1 MSSNRRRIDHHNHHE
16 TSNRHNRNQT
26 DELNAIKKALFT
38 LPAGTGNTAGENL
51 SAINQNVISS
61 LNKLDTI
68 ATNTANIHIDV
79 ESVNLNV
86 DTLEALQTS
95 TKNALFENTDGTGLT
110 GGQNLSALNT
120 NAITRNAKLDT
131 IITNTAASSTTGL
144 ATESTLAAAETHLGN
159 IETAV
164 QLLDNI
170 VSGSEAQVDIVS
182 SALPTGA
189 ATESTL
195 AAAETHLGNIET
207 AVQLLDNIVSGS
219 EAQVDIVSSAL
230 PTGAAT
236 ESTLSAAESHLGNI
250 DTGIDVIEA
259 CVGSNKVNVNISS
272 GNITGFA
279 TESTLAAA
287 ETHLGNIETA
297 VQLLDNI
304 VSGSEAQVDVVAS
317 LPAGTN
323 RIGHV
328 VARANEAADG
338 SGTERHILCDSAG
351 HLQID
356 VVSAPSTAVT
366 NSGLTEL
373 AAAINS
379 NRVDVNIANGGFNGA
394 VTNSG
399 TFAVQVD
406 GDALTSLQLL
416 DDVVKAEDAAHSG
429 GDKGIMGLSVRKDTA
444 TSLASHD
451 ADYTPLITDANGR
464 LHGINKTA
472 KSFGSETSYV
482 SGQAVSGSGTF
493 TGSAITLD
501 ANVTAIYAEHNF
513 SHAGIKYEILAS
525 IDGTNFFSTGVEFN
539 AGGMSPG
546 TLTGI
551 STIKGTA
558 SNSEGFP
565 PHIKFKFSNSDSSSQ
580 NATLSFVL
588 QSS

>member
-1 MSSNRRRIDHHNHHE
+1 MSSNQRRINHHAFHE

-38 LPAGTGNTAGENL
+38 DPAGTGNTAGENL
-51 SAINQNVISS
+51 SALNQNLITS
-61 LNKLDTI
+61 LTKLDTI

-110 GGQNLSALNT
+110 GGQNLSALNS

-131 IITNTAASSTTGL
+131 IITNTAASATTGL
-144 ATESTLAAAETHLGN
+144 ATESTLSAAEAHLGN

-189 ATESTL
+189 ATQATL
-195 AAAETHLGNIET
+195 ADAET
-207 AVQLLDNIVSGS
+207 
-219 EAQVDIVSSAL
+219 
-230 PTGAAT
+230 
-236 ESTLSAAESHLGNI
+236 HLGNI

-279 TESTLAAA
+279 TESTLADA
-287 ETHLGNIETA
+287 ETHLGNIETS
-297 VQLLDNI
+297 VQLID
-304 VSGSEAQVDVVAS
+304 DVV
-317 LPAGTN
+317 GT
-323 RIGHV
+323 
-328 VARANEAADG
+328 DG
-338 SGTERHILCDSAG
+338 STGPAKCISIGATESGGNIQELLCDGNGRLS
-351 HLQID
+351 ID
-356 VVSAPSTAVT
+356 VNSAPTTAVT
-366 NSGLTEL
+366 NSALTSL
-373 AAAINS
+373 ASAINS

-394 VTNSG
+394 VTNAG

-406 GDALTSLQLL
+406 GDALTSLQLI

-444 TSLASHD
+444 TTLASHD
-451 ADYTPLITDANGR
+451 ADYCPLITDANGR
-464 LHGINKTA
+464 LHVINVTA
-472 KSFGSETSYV
+472 KSNGSETSYV
-482 SGQAVSGSGTF
+482 SGQSISGSGTF
-493 TGSAITLD
+493 EGSAIAID
-501 ANVTAIYAEHNF
+501 PNVTAIYAEHNF
-513 SHAGIKYEILAS
+513 SHTGIKFEILAS
-525 IDGTNFFSTGVEFN
+525 IDGSNFFSTGVEFN
-539 AGGMSPG
+539 AGGMTPA
-546 TLTGI
+546 TLTGL
-551 STIKGTA
+551 STIKGV
-558 SNSEGFP
+558 SGQSEGFT
-565 PHIKFKFSNSDSSSQ
+565 PHIKFKFSNSDSSAQ

>member
-1 MSSNRRRIDHHNHHE
+1 MSSNQRRINHHAFHE

-38 LPAGTGNTAGENL
+38 DPAGTGNTAGENL
-51 SAINQNVISS
+51 SALNQNLITS
-61 LNKLDTI
+61 LTKLDTI

-110 GGQNLSALNT
+110 GGQNLSALNS

-131 IITNTAASSTTGL
+131 IITNTAASATTGL
-144 ATESTLAAAETHLGN
+144 ATESTLSAAEAHLGNIETAVQLLDNIVSGSEAQVDIVSSALPSGAATESTLSAAEAHLGN

-189 ATESTL
+189 ATQATL
-195 AAAETHLGNIET
+195 ADAET
-207 AVQLLDNIVSGS
+207 
-219 EAQVDIVSSAL
+219 
-230 PTGAAT
+230 
-236 ESTLSAAESHLGNI
+236 HLGNI

-279 TESTLAAA
+279 TESTLADA
-287 ETHLGNIETA
+287 ETHLGNIETS
-297 VQLLDNI
+297 VQLID
-304 VSGSEAQVDVVAS
+304 DVV
-317 LPAGTN
+317 GT
-323 RIGHV
+323 
-328 VARANEAADG
+328 DG
-338 SGTERHILCDSAG
+338 STGPAKCISIGATESGGNIQELLCDGNGRLS
-351 HLQID
+351 ID
-356 VVSAPSTAVT
+356 VNSAPTTAVT
-366 NSGLTEL
+366 NSALTSL
-373 AAAINS
+373 ASAINS

-394 VTNSG
+394 VTNAG

-406 GDALTSLQLL
+406 GDALTSLQLI

-444 TSLASHD
+444 TTLASHD
-451 ADYTPLITDANGR
+451 ADYCPLITDANGR
-464 LHGINKTA
+464 LHVINVTA
-472 KSFGSETSYV
+472 KSNGSETSYV
-482 SGQAVSGSGTF
+482 SGQSISGSGTF
-493 TGSAITLD
+493 EGSAIAID
-501 ANVTAIYAEHNF
+501 PNVTAIYAEHNF
-513 SHAGIKYEILAS
+513 SHTGIKFEILAS
-525 IDGTNFFSTGVEFN
+525 IDGSNFFSTGVEFN
-539 AGGMSPG
+539 AGGMTPA
-546 TLTGI
+546 TLTGL
-551 STIKGTA
+551 STIKGV
-558 SNSEGFP
+558 SGQSEGFT
-565 PHIKFKFSNSDSSSQ
+565 PHIKFKFSNSDSSAQ